1 MSTVSAG
8 SLFSVDGI
16 VAVITGG
23 GTALAENGARKVY
36 IVGRRAD
43 KLNEIAAKYPNIV
56 EPIQGDITQQDELK
70 AMAERVKEEVGYIN
84 LLIANAG
91 MSGPMLESL
100 KPRYTMQD
108 FVEHAWSSPMSE
120 FNDTFGLN
128 CTAVYYSILAFME
141 LLDEGNQSSGYQ
153 GGKSQVIA
161 TASTASFLRHPR
173 AGFAYLASKAAVA
186 SMMKTFATFCVP
198 WGIRFNAI
206 AAGLFPSDIAETLF
220 NKYIIDK
227 SKSLTEEG
235 VFSRSYQPAERAG
248 SVEDMAGLTLYMA
261 SRAGAFVN
269 GSIMLADGGKVATMP
284 ATY

>member
-1 MSTVSAG
+1 M
-8 SLFSVDGI
+8 
-16 VAVITGG
+16 
-23 GTALAENGARKVY
+23 
-36 IVGRRAD
+36 
-43 KLNEIAAKYPNIV
+43 P
-56 EPIQGDITQQDELK
+56 GDITSQDQLK
-70 AMAERVKEEVGYIN
+70 VMAERVKEEIGYLN

-100 KPRYTMQD
+100 KPRYTLSD
-108 FVEHAWSSPMSE
+108 FVELAWSSPMSE

-173 AGFAYLASKAAVA
+173 AGFAYLASKAAVV
-186 SMMKTFATFCVP
+186 SMMKTFSTFCVP

-227 SKSLTEEG
+227 TKSLTEEG

>member
-1 MSTVSAG
+1 M
-8 SLFSVDGI
+8 
-16 VAVITGG
+16 
-23 GTALAENGARKVY
+23 
-36 IVGRRAD
+36 
-43 KLNEIAAKYPNIV
+43 P
-56 EPIQGDITQQDELK
+56 GDITSQDQLK
-70 AMAERVKEEVGYIN
+70 AMAERVKEEIGYLN

-100 KPRYTMQD
+100 KPRYTLSD
-108 FVEHAWSSPMSE
+108 FVELAWSSPMSE

-173 AGFAYLASKAAVA
+173 AGFAYLASKAAVV
-186 SMMKTFATFCVP
+186 SMMKTFSTFCVP

-227 SKSLTEEG
+227 TKSLTEEG